1 MFVPVVMLTS
11 SDRSDDV
18 RTAYRLGANGY
29 LDKMPSRVSWEEMV
43 QTVARFWV
51 AMNMTPY
58 SLAGQDNGFA
68 RRTRPS

>member
-11 SDRSDDV
+11 SDRPDDV

-29 LDKMPSRVSWEEMV
+29 LDKMPGRVPWEEMV
-43 QTVARFWV
+43 QTVARYW
-51 AMNMTPY
+51 MTINITPY

-68 RRTRPS
+68 RRTRAS